1 MATALSASG
10 SSIPSRL
17 GEMAGAVSRLG
28 YDLLVDCLGRLVWF
42 FPLALAGCAAVCLG
56 LTAVAA
62 LLVRNGA
69 GPQGWI
75 CLAILVLCHVTA
87 AAVWAVQRALDGGAR
102 AALDII
108 NARLSEIFDLLIAPL
123 VEAGE
128 ERVPRFSIAQV
139 REHFQQT
146 AQTLLVNPSGS
157 SWRAWANRL
166 VGFVVR
172 WWLRTELAMVESA
185 LATLERRG
193 ETHVSLDALKNVVR
207 DEALARGRSLA
218 LANLWQWELAA
229 AIIVLVLL
237 AAPAVILWGIA

>member
-1 MATALSASG
+1 MATALSASD

-28 YDLLVDCLGRLVWF
+28 YVLLVECLGRLVWS

-75 CLAILVLCHVTA
+75 CLAILVICHVA
-87 AAVWAVQRALDGGAR
+87 AAAIWAIQRALDRGAK
-102 AALDII
+102 AALDIL
-108 NARLSEIFDLLIAPL
+108 NGRLPEIFDLLIAPL
-123 VEAGE
+123 LEAGQD
-128 ERVPRFSIAQV
+128 RVPRFSIVQV

-146 AQTLLVNPSGS
+146 TQTLVANPRGECWWAWTNHLVSI
-157 SWRAWANRL
+157 
-166 VGFVVR
+166 VVR

-193 ETHVSLDALKNVVR
+193 ETHVSLDALKSVVR
-207 DEALARGRSLA
+207 DEALARGRSFV
-218 LANLWQWELAA
+218 LANLWQWELAV
-229 AIIVLVLL
+229 AIVVLVLL